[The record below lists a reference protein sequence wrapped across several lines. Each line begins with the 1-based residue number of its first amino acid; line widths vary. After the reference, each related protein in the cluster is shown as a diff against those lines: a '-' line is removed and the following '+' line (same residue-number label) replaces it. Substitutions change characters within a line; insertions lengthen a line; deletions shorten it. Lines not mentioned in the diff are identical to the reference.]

1 MEDRKVRDYCR
12 SILPPSINEEQLWR
26 TSLDTKQYVRKVQ
39 ELSFAKSPPPYVS
52 PSPKV
57 PSIDDILDS
66 PQEMKNG
73 SSVRGIFN
81 CRKCRSRI
89 VNYKTE
95 QRRGGDEG
103 YTVIGTCPKC
113 KIQTIRNT

>member
-12 SILPPSINEEQLWR
+12 SILPPNVDEEQLWR
-26 TSLDTKQYVRKVQ
+26 TSFDTKEYVRKVQ

-52 PSPKV
+52 PSPKI
-57 PSIDDILDS
+57 PNIDDILDS
-66 PQEMKNG
+66 PQLLLND
-73 SSVRGIFN
+73 SSPGIFN
-81 CRKCRSRI
+81 CRKCKSRI

-113 KIQTIRNT
+113 NVQTIRNT